1 MKADKVNTFV
11 AVVNY
16 FIKKFV
22 RSIIAATCIP
32 YSWPNNVSKAMC
44 RVSGLVCC

>member
-16 FIKKFV
+16 FFVKFV
-22 RSIIAATCIP
+22 RSIIAANCIQRNRL
-32 YSWPNNVSKAMC
+32 NNVPQSHGP
-44 RVSGLVCC
+44 GLRCQD